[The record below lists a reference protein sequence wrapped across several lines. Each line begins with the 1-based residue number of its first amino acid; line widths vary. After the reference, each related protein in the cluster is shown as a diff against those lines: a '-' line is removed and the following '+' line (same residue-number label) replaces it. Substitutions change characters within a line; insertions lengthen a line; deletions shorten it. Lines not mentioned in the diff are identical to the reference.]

1 MRGEPLR
8 RKEER
13 VETWQGRP
21 ALSGEEEVSGQIPM
35 LKFYNR
41 ALAAVESGSWIATE
55 PRHRF
60 RPSKGSYFSQGTVDL
75 IPCPGSNTATAFTDA
90 RKDMKN
96 G

>member
-1 MRGEPLR
+1 MQGEPLR
-8 RKEER
+8 RKEQR

-21 ALSGEEEVSGQIPM
+21 ALSDEEEASGQISV

-41 ALAAVESGSWIATE
+41 SSAEVESGSWIAAE